1 MYRKTDAVRAVAEN
15 FYGSLPDLEHIRKTH
30 TYNETCQGCVPEC
43 LAIAVGTPDYESAVR
58 FAASVRG
65 DADTL
70 AAITGS
76 ISQALWGVP
85 RAIREQSLAIAARC
99 YPGMEGTV
107 AEFEAKF
114 GGY

>member
-1 MYRKTDAVRAVAEN
+1 MTPRSAER
-15 FYGSLPDLEHIRKTH
+15 FIFDESFE
-30 TYNETCQGCVPEC
+30 GCVPEC

-85 RAIREQSLAIAARC
+85 GAIREQSLAVAARC
-99 YPGMEGTV
+99 YLGMERTV

>member
-1 MYRKTDAVRAVAEN
+1 MSRMTPRSAER
-15 FYGSLPDLEHIRKTH
+15 FIFD
-30 TYNETCQGCVPEC
+30 ETCQGRVPEC
-43 LAIAVGTPDYESAVR
+43 LAIAVGTADYESAVR

-99 YPGMEGTV
+99 YPGMERTV

-114 GGY
+114 GGF

>member
-1 MYRKTDAVRAVAEN
+1 MLSERFPFNV
-15 FYGSLPDLEHIRKTH
+15 
-30 TYNETCQGCVPEC
+30 TCQGCLTEC
-43 LAIAVGTPDYESAVR
+43 LGIAVGTDDFESAVR
-58 FAASVRG
+58 LAASVRG

-70 AAITGS
+70 AAITRS

-99 YPGMEGTV
+99 YPGMEHTV